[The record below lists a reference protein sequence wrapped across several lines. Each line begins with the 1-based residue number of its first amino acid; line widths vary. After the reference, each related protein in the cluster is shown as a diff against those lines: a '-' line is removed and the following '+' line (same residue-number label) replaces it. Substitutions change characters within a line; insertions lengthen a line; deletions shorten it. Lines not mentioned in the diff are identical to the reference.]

1 MPIPLIPILAAAGLY
16 FLTRG
21 NTAPDFV
28 AIVAPEYRSERNDRM
43 IRIIAGE
50 FAAAGLGTNA
60 IAAAITNA
68 YAESGLNPTIPGDGG
83 HSIGLFQLNDWGAG
97 HGLTVAFRQDPVNNT
112 RTILKREVLASRG
125 KTFRD
130 RAKAGAG
137 VEELAAIFAR
147 DIERPADKAGAMASR
162 SRLAATM
169 WPTLAKTA

>member
-43 IRIIAGE
+43 MQIIATE
-50 FAAAGLGTNA
+50 FAAAGLPTNA
-60 IAAAITNA
+60 IAAAIVNS

-97 HGLTVAFRQDPVNNT
+97 HGLTVEFRQDPTNNT
-112 RTILKREVLASRG
+112 RTILQREVLTGRG
-125 KTFRD
+125 ATFRR
-130 RAKAGAG
+130 RAKEGAS
-137 VEELAAIFAR
+137 VAELAAIFAR
-147 DIERPADKAGAMASR
+147 DIERPKHTAAAMSGR
-162 SRLAATM
+162 SALAIQM
-169 WPTLAKTA
+169 FPSLARTA